1 LRIRPPT
8 TIRRWR
14 GSTSGVAEHR
24 VRLAHA
30 ALALLVAVAAGC
42 GGGGDGEGEGIPDW
56 LSQTFSD
63 GTVTIRYPDGWTT
76 DVESRFGSSVGD
88 NESGTSAFVAVQYLP
103 SRDYANGAEFG
114 ELARDLLKPPAG
126 EGTRLLRTQAA
137 RIGGRPGFEAAVMY
151 STIPGTPLGPTL
163 RVFGIE
169 LESGRV
175 AVLVFAAEDP
185 FAHRTQLAWIKRSIT
200 WD

>member
-1 LRIRPPT
+1 M
-8 TIRRWR
+8 
-14 GSTSGVAEHR
+14 A
-24 VRLAHA
+24 
-30 ALALLVAVAAGC
+30 
-42 GGGGDGEGEGIPDW
+42 
-56 LSQTFSD
+56 
-63 GTVTIRYPDGWTT
+63 
-76 DVESRFGSSVGD
+76 
-88 NESGTSAFVAVQYLP
+88 AFVAVQYLP

-114 ELARDLLKPPAG
+114 ELARELLKPPAG

-151 STIPGTPLGPTL
+151 STIPDTPLGPTL

-175 AVLVFAAEDP
+175 AVLIFGAEDP

-200 WD
+200 WDQGRGTA

>member
-1 LRIRPPT
+1 VVRRRRADLRR
-8 TIRRWR
+8 
-14 GSTSGVAEHR
+14 
-24 VRLAHA
+24 A
-30 ALALLVAVAAGC
+30 ALALLVLAAGC
-42 GGGGDGEGEGIPDW
+42 GGGDGDDIPDW
-56 LSQTFSD
+56 LNQTFSD
-63 GTVTIRYPDGWTT
+63 GTVTIRYPEGWTT
-76 DVESRFGSSVGD
+76 DAESRFGSSVGD
-88 NESGTSAFVAVQYLP
+88 NQSGMSAFVAVQYLP

-114 ELARDLLKPPAG
+114 ELARELLKPPAG

-151 STIPGTPLGPTL
+151 STIPNTPLGPTL

-175 AVLVFAAEDP
+175 AVLIFGAEDP
-185 FAHRTQLAWIKRSIT
+185 FAHRTQLAWVKRSIT

>member
-1 LRIRPPT
+1 M
-8 TIRRWR
+8 
-14 GSTSGVAEHR
+14 
-24 VRLAHA
+24 A
-30 ALALLVAVAAGC
+30 AC
-42 GGGGDGEGEGIPDW
+42 GGGGGRDLPDW
-56 LSQTFSD
+56 LNQTFSD
-63 GTVTIRYPDGWTT
+63 GTVTIRYPEGWST

-88 NESGTSAFVAVQYLP
+88 AESATAAFVAVQYLP
-103 SRDYANGAEFG
+103 SRDYADGPEFG
-114 ELARDLLKPPAG
+114 ELAREILKPPAG

-151 STIPGTPLGPTL
+151 SSIPGTPLGPTL

-175 AVLVFAAEDP
+175 AVLIFGAEDP
-185 FAHRTQLAWIKRSIT
+185 FAHRTQLAWVKRSIT

>member
-1 LRIRPPT
+1 VVRRRRADLRR
-8 TIRRWR
+8 
-14 GSTSGVAEHR
+14 
-24 VRLAHA
+24 A
-30 ALALLVAVAAGC
+30 ALALLVLAAGC
-42 GGGGDGEGEGIPDW
+42 GGGDGDAVPDW
-56 LSQTFSD
+56 LNQTFSD
-63 GTVTIRYPDGWTT
+63 GTVTIRYPEGWTT
-76 DVESRFGSSVGD
+76 DAESRFGSSVGD
-88 NESGTSAFVAVQYLP
+88 NQSGMSAFVAVQYLP

-114 ELARDLLKPPAG
+114 ELARELLKPPAG

-151 STIPGTPLGPTL
+151 STIPDTPLGPTL

-175 AVLVFAAEDP
+175 AVLISGAEDP
-185 FAHRTQLAWIKRSIT
+185 FAHRTQLAWVKRSIT